1 MLQSQPKEPAPA
13 ETPTEESKD
22 PVVDND
28 SETYPDDDDDD
39 VPEEEDVDEEDDYPE
54 EDLDKVRKVS
64 SISICSVR

>member
-1 MLQSQPKEPAPA
+1 MD
-13 ETPTEESKD
+13 TPTEEIKE

-28 SETYPDDDDDD
+28 SEPYPDDEDIQEE
-39 VPEEEDVDEEDDYPE
+39 EEEDVDEEDDYPE